1 MKTTRIIMNYT
12 LKDYMTSLRLL
23 IGFII
28 IVFLMASGALI
39 YSQRYQQELIDYRG
53 NMIDRD
59 NRIREKSGS
68 LAEVVTMEYEAYRQP
83 SPLQFVVDGGEE
95 TMPNRIPFNVNLRM
109 GPEREG
115 GGNYML
121 PPFEGI
127 DWDFITRVI
136 LSFLAIALTY
146 DAISGERKRGTLR
159 LIMSNPVPRD
169 KLLTGKFL
177 AALAAL
183 AFPLLLGAVISIA
196 IVTVYGGISI
206 GGDDLARIGAH
217 LLLSIAYIAV
227 FVLLGM
233 IVSIVSRKS
242 SSSLVI
248 LLLIWVCLVI
258 SIPGMARPVSVISM
272 DLRGR
277 KDFEQEVS
285 RLLESV
291 INEYEGRDVS
301 HAPLDVAPI
310 DESEYLWAEMM
321 DRVDAREQE
330 LVDHYWARKME
341 QADIARTISMI
352 SPAGLY
358 RFAGHDVVNTGL
370 VRQKEFTRSV
380 NAFRGTLADFGRAMD
395 ARDEESPHILYR
407 TGYMS
412 GRPVDPDIVPRYRD
426 ARGAERGGITR
437 GAGKGAYL
445 LAEILLLFIVAHVS
459 FLRSDVR

>member
-1 MKTTRIIMNYT
+1 MNTTRVIMNYT
-12 LKDYMTSLRLL
+12 LKDYLTSLRLL
-23 IGFII
+23 IGFVI

-39 YSQRYQQELIDYRG
+39 YSQRYQQEILDYRG
-53 NMIDRD
+53 NIIDVD
-59 NRIREKSGS
+59 SRIRDESGS
-68 LAEVVTMEYEAYRQP
+68 LAGVVTMEYGAYRQP

-95 TMPNRIPFNVNLRM
+95 TMPNKIPFTVNLRM
-109 GPEREG
+109 SPEREG

-136 LSFLAIALTY
+136 LSFMAIALTY
-146 DAISGERKRGTLR
+146 DAISGERSRGTLR

-169 KLLTGKFL
+169 KLITGKFL

-183 AFPLLLGAVISIA
+183 VFPLLLGAVISLA
-196 IVTVYGGISI
+196 IVTTYGGISI
-206 GGDDLARIGAH
+206 GEADLARVGAH
-217 LLLSIAYIAV
+217 LVLSIAYIAV
-227 FVLLGM
+227 FVLLGL
-233 IVSIVSRKS
+233 IISIVSRKS

-272 DLRGR
+272 ELRSR

-291 INEYEGRDVS
+291 MREYEGRDVS
-301 HAPLDVAPI
+301 HAPMEVAPI

-321 DRVDAREQE
+321 DRVDSREQE
-330 LVDHYWARKME
+330 LVDHYWTRKME
-341 QADIARTISMI
+341 QANLARKISML

-358 RFAGHDVVNTGL
+358 QFAGHDIVNTGL
-370 VRQKEFTRSV
+370 VRQEEFVRSV
-380 NAFRGTLADFGRAMD
+380 NAYRGTLADFGRGMD
-395 ARDEESPHILYR
+395 SRDPDSPHILFR
-407 TGYMS
+407 TWYMS
-412 GRPVDPDIVPRYRD
+412 QKPVDPDLVPRYQDDR
-426 ARGAERGGITR
+426 ERQGGGIS
-437 GAGKGAYL
+437 AGLQKGFYL
-445 LAEILLLFIVAHVS
+445 LAEILVLFIVAHVS